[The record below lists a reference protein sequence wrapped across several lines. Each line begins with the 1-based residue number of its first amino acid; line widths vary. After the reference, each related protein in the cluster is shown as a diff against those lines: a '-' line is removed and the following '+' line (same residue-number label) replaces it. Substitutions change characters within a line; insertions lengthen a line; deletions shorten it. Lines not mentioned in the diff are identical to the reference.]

1 MVLRLAKKLVKG
13 SLLEPPAH
21 WVYTEFAARFA
32 SEEVRRS
39 IRYDRET
46 TAVMRRVLRRDSNC
60 VDVGCHLGFVL
71 KEMLRVAPEG
81 VHYAFEP
88 LPDFY
93 QHLVN
98 SYPAE
103 SYPNI
108 RVYELALSEV
118 AGETSFQNVV
128 TRPAYS
134 GLEPR
139 RYDHEDVCIEQI
151 KVRTDLLDNVIPPR
165 LPIRF
170 IKIDVEGAEL
180 QVLKGAVKTI
190 RRNKP
195 VVVFE
200 HGLGASDHYGTTPE
214 DVHDLLVKDC
224 GLHVSLLGRWLRNEG
239 PLTKEEFS
247 NQYYQR
253 LNFFFMAY

>member
-1 MVLRLAKKLVKG
+1 
-13 SLLEPPAH
+13 
-21 WVYTEFAARFA
+21 
-32 SEEVRRS
+32 
-39 IRYDRET
+39 
-46 TAVMRRVLRRDSNC
+46 
-60 VDVGCHLGFVL
+60 
-71 KEMLRVAPEG
+71 
-81 VHYAFEP
+81 
-88 LPDFY
+88 
-93 QHLVN
+93 
-98 SYPAE
+98 
-103 SYPNI
+103 
-108 RVYELALSEV
+108 
-118 AGETSFQNVV
+118 
-128 TRPAYS
+128 
-134 GLEPR
+134 
-139 RYDHEDVCIEQI
+139 
-151 KVRTDLLDNVIPPR
+151 
-165 LPIRF
+165 
-170 IKIDVEGAEL
+170 VEGAEL